1 MIERLIS
8 FASTQGDDYG
18 AIAIDASGESC
29 ALVTI
34 AGSTLA
40 LDECTATPGEGT
52 LRVSGAG
59 GTLFAGLVAG
69 TSPIGFE
76 ADGGL
81 SVQVQA
87 ISVSGELDRGAGREA
102 GSGEGLEAVGVSWK
116 LESAAGVGALR
127 TIWAAADER
136 LLVGFAARP
145 EGAGDHAAEQTGF
158 ATIRSD
164 GSVEAYE
171 EPLLSTE
178 YDASGAHTRATLELW
193 PAGGELP
200 ADRGAG
206 TRSGGGTARFGEGAL
221 SAARFDWRLGGVP
234 APGGYEIFTA

>member
-18 AIAIDASGESC
+18 AIAIDAAGEAC
-29 ALVTI
+29 ALITI
-34 AGSTLA
+34 AGSPLA
-40 LDECTATPGEGT
+40 LDDCTATPGEGT
-52 LRVSGAG
+52 LRVSGSA

-87 ISVSGELDRGAGREA
+87 VSVSGELDRGSDSEA
-102 GSGEGLEAVGVSWK
+102 APGDGLEAVGVSWK
-116 LESAAGVGALR
+116 LDSAEGVGALR
-127 TIWAAADER
+127 TIWAAAGER
-136 LLVGFAARP
+136 LLIGFAARP
-145 EGAGDHAAEQTGF
+145 EGAGDHAAERTGF
-158 ATIRSD
+158 ASIRSD

-178 YDASGAHTRATLELW
+178 YDAAGAHTRATLELW

-206 TRSGGGTARFGEGAL
+206 TRRSGGTARFGEGAL
-221 SAARFDWRLGGVP
+221 AAACFDWHLGGVA